1 MSAHA
6 LINTLVR
13 IEMSIAIFRFP
24 KHGKVADNAQ
34 VFETSRT
41 TSRTHSKGYGTRG
54 RDPADWRWRTYP
66 IPGRVRSNISVSGA
80 PGVLLS
86 DRNRFAWRG
95 SAFDPRQRSSNAWV
109 SFVADVTEAEKMWE
123 GRTEGAGTPVS
134 RLEAWLGRRR
144 SRPII
149 NLGARLRGVRSD
161 ESDVAHVREQFTHAR
176 RSKDEVEIESLRRAA
191 AATAAGFSTLRQHI
205 APGITERALQIE
217 LEAEFFRHGAD
228 RVGYGTIVGSGPNA
242 GVLHFSPSQR
252 KIKRGDF
259 VLIDAGAEV
268 DRYVIDVTRTYVAGS
283 KPTQF
288 QRDLLNLVSSVER
301 AAIKRCLPGTE

>member
-95 SAFDPRQRSSNAWV
+95 SGIRPAAAFLKRLGFFRGGCDRGRENV
-109 SFVADVTEAEKMWE
+109 
-123 GRTEGAGTPVS
+123 GRTN
-134 RLEAWLGRRR
+134 RR
-144 SRPII
+144 SGHTSFAFRSLARP
-149 NLGARLRGVRSD
+149 
-161 ESDVAHVREQFTHAR
+161 
-176 RSKDEVEIESLRRAA
+176 
-191 AATAAGFSTLRQHI
+191 
-205 APGITERALQIE
+205 
-217 LEAEFFRHGAD
+217 
-228 RVGYGTIVGSGPNA
+228 
-242 GVLHFSPSQR
+242 SP
-252 KIKRGDF
+252 
-259 VLIDAGAEV
+259 
-268 DRYVIDVTRTYVAGS
+268 
-283 KPTQF
+283 
-288 QRDLLNLVSSVER
+288 
-301 AAIKRCLPGTE
+301 